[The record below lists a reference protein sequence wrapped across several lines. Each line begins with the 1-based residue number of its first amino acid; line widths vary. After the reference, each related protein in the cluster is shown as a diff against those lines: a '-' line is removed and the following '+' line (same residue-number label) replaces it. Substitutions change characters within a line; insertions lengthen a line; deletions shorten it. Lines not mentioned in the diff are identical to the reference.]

1 VYTTLQFKEGQY
13 FSTALL
19 ISLSIIVVELLGESV
34 KDALPAIFNW
44 LPFIV
49 MAVLMIVA
57 CNRYSSTTQGE
68 VRFRT
73 IFTYGII
80 VTMLV
85 AVMVVAYRFTYL
97 YMLFPEIKANTIAEA
112 RNEMANSS
120 NASENELDAAADLIG
135 RVFIPFA
142 VAGSFVSTLISGI
155 ISYVIGAVW
164 VVRKHSTKTP

>member
-1 VYTTLQFKEGQY
+1 MQFKEGQY

-19 ISLSIIVVELLGESV
+19 ISLSIIIVELLGESV
-34 KDALPAIFNW
+34 KDALPALFNW

-49 MAVLMIVA
+49 MAVLLIVA
-57 CNRYSSTTQGE
+57 CNRYSGIPQVE

-73 IFTYGII
+73 IFIYGIM

-85 AVMVVAYRFTYL
+85 AVIVVAYRFAYL
-97 YMLFPEIKANTIAEA
+97 YILFPEIKANTIAEA
-112 RNEMANSS
+112 RSEMANSS

-142 VAGSFVSTLISGI
+142 VAGSFISTLVSGVIS
-155 ISYVIGAVW
+155 SVIGAVLA
-164 VVRKHSTKTP
+164 VRKHNTQMP